1 MSAFVGAIV
10 GFERSLLPVITS
22 SWGIEEAQSSLIMVA
37 TFGISK
43 AVANLFTGHLLT
55 NIGRKWSLVVGWC
68 IAATIPYFLLTMN
81 TPLMAIA
88 ANVAL
93 GLSQGITWST
103 TVIMKIDIVGKR
115 LRGTAMGLNESAG
128 YLAVGGASALAA
140 SFMDTNGDFRYI
152 LITSGVVILLSLLI
166 ALLFLPD
173 TRPWALVEAQ
183 EEYDEYTSIPTSVF
197 AHTSWKNSSLRLFSF
212 GGLVNNANDGI
223 LWALVPVTLLSMD
236 ASLTTIG
243 FLTGIHAA
251 SWGLGQLFTGPL
263 SNKGNIKKL
272 CASGMILQSLGL
284 FLFPE
289 AALSVLPYL
298 LIGIGT
304 ALVYPTFLVGIS
316 NNSHPIWRPKA
327 LATYRFCRDMGYV
340 FGALTGFAAGAMGY
354 PSLAYSVIALLTL
367 FSGISFLLLKN

>member
-1 MSAFVGAIV
+1 M
-10 GFERSLLPVITS
+10 
-22 SWGIEEAQSSLIMVA
+22 EEAQSSLIMVA
-37 TFGISK
+37 TFGLSK

-55 NIGRKWSLVVGWC
+55 SIGRKWSLVLGWC
-68 IAATIPYFLLTMN
+68 IAAIIPYLLLTMN
-81 TPLMAIA
+81 APWMAIA

-152 LITSGVVILLSLLI
+152 LIASGAIILLALII

-183 EEYDEYTSIPTSVF
+183 EEYDTSETTPANIF
-197 AHTSWKNSSLRLFSF
+197 AHTSWKNGALRLFSI
-212 GGLVNNANDGI
+212 GGLINNANDGI

-263 SNKGNIKKL
+263 SNSGNIKTL
-272 CASGMILQSLGL
+272 CATGMIMQSVGL

-289 AALSVLPYL
+289 GALSVLPYL

-316 NNSHPIWRPKA
+316 NNSHPVWRPKA
-327 LATYRFCRDMGYV
+327 LATYRFWRDMGYV
-340 FGALTGFAAGAMGY
+340 FGALTGFAAGALGY
-354 PSLAYSVIALLTL
+354 PSLAFSMIALLTL
-367 FSGISFLLLKN
+367 LSGISFLLPKT

>member
-1 MSAFVGAIV
+1 
-10 GFERSLLPVITS
+10 
-22 SWGIEEAQSSLIMVA
+22 MVA
-37 TFGISK
+37 TFGGSK
-43 AVANLFTGHLLT
+43 AVANLFTGHLLLK
-55 NIGRKWSLVVGWC
+55 IGRKWSLILGWC
-68 IAATIPYFLLTMN
+68 IAAIIPYLLLTMN
-81 TPLMAIA
+81 APWMAIA

-140 SFMDTNGDFRYI
+140 SFMDTNGDFRYVLFASGAVVVLA
-152 LITSGVVILLSLLI
+152 LIIT
-166 ALLFLPD
+166 LLFLPD
-173 TRPWALVEAQ
+173 TRPWAQIEAQ
-183 EEYDEYTSIPTSVF
+183 EQLDTTASIPSNVF
-197 AHTSWKNSSLRLFSF
+197 THTSWKNPPLRLFSA
-212 GGLVNNANDGI
+212 GGLINNANDGI

-263 SNKGNIKKL
+263 SNTGNLQKL
-272 CASGMILQSLGL
+272 CASGMFLQSIGL
-284 FLFPE
+284 FLLPE
-289 AALSVLPYL
+289 VALSVFPYL

-316 NNSHPIWRPKA
+316 NNSHPMWRPKA
-327 LATYRFCRDMGYV
+327 LATYRFWRDMGYV
-340 FGALTGFAAGAMGY
+340 FGALTGFAAGALGY
-354 PSLAYSVIALLTL
+354 PSLAFSIIALLTL
-367 FSGISFLLLKN
+367 FSGISFLLPKD